1 MNSFVVNKET
11 KECYLKDPKTL
22 EMALFLCLGIESG
35 CRGSAVRAITW
46 GKMTMK
52 KIKKPDGTEMSSEY
66 IMNFYEQK
74 NNKEVPT
81 PVSDFLVNLWCDWKV
96 Y

>member
-1 MNSFVVNKET
+1 MREIS
-11 KECYLKDPKTL
+11 
-22 EMALFLCLGIESG
+22 
-35 CRGSAVRAITW
+35 W

-52 KIKKPDGTEMSSEY
+52 RSQKADGTEMTNEY

-74 NNKEVPT
+74 NNKDVKT
-81 PVSDFLVNLWCDWKV
+81 PVSSFLVNLWCDWKV

>member
-1 MNSFVVNKET
+1 
-11 KECYLKDPKTL
+11 
-22 EMALFLCLGIESG
+22 MALFLCLGIESG
-35 CRGSAVRAITW
+35 CRGCAVREISW

-52 KIKKPDGTEMSSEY
+52 RSQKADGTEMTNEY

-74 NNKEVPT
+74 NNKDVKT
-81 PVSDFLVNLWCDWKV
+81 PVSSFLVNLWCDWKV